1 MLRWIT
7 ILLVMALAGNAHA
20 QDSSRYTRLNTYGTA
35 EKRVVIDSSL
45 TIPVKNASKPA
56 SQISYRAGGIRYN
69 PEFNAVEFYNGTT
82 WISLDGSGGGG
93 GTPVNYYTDY
103 FTGSTNSFYSTV
115 KTPIISTVNVFVNG
129 VKIPQSTFTVQN
141 KAVQINSS
149 LLTYATDVGDKV
161 EIIYQSVN

>member
-1 MLRWIT
+1 MLRWII

-20 QDSSRYTRLNTYGTA
+20 QDSSRYIRINTYGEA
-35 EKRVVIDSSL
+35 NKRGVWDSVL
-45 TIPVKNASKPA
+45 IAPVKNIAKPA
-56 SQISYRAGGIRYN
+56 SQVVYRAGGLRYN
-69 PEFNAVEFYNGTT
+69 PEFGKMEYYNGIT